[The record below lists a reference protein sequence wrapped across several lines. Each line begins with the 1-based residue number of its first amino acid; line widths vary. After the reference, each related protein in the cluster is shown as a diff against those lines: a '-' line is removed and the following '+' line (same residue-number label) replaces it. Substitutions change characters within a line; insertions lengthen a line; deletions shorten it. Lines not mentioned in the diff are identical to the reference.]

1 MNKCISVP
9 TFLAN
14 LKSAKVVPLLMKDK
28 KKIDPK
34 NLKSNYRPVCI
45 LANICSF
52 MSEKLVRRLIS

>member
-1 MNKCISVP
+1 MYFCT

-14 LKSAKVVPLLMKDK
+14 LKSAKVVPLFMKDKKK

>member
-28 KKIDPK
+28 KK
-34 NLKSNYRPVCI
+34 
-45 LANICSF
+45 
-52 MSEKLVRRLIS
+52 